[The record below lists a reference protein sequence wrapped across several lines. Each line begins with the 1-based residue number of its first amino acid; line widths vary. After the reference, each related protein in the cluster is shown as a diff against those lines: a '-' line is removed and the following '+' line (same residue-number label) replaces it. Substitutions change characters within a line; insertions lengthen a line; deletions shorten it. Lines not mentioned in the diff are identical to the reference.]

1 MKLDAQNWSRW
12 KEKLSTFMLRGRVVT
27 LFAARGDMRENGSM
41 TDYQTDG
48 LALLVLMMN
57 FCVGLHVHR
66 T

>member
-1 MKLDAQNWSRW
+1 MP
-12 KEKLSTFMLRGRVVT
+12 RGCIVT

-48 LALLVLMMN
+48 LAMLVLMIMN
-57 FCVGLHVHR
+57 FCVGLHVHQ

>member
-1 MKLDAQNWSRW
+1 
-12 KEKLSTFMLRGRVVT
+12 MLRGRVVT
-27 LFAARGDMRENGSM
+27 LFAARGDMRKNGSM

-48 LALLVLMMN
+48 LAVLVLMMMN

>member
-1 MKLDAQNWSRW
+1 MPRSRV
-12 KEKLSTFMLRGRVVT
+12 LT
-27 LFAARGDMRENGSM
+27 LFAVRGDMRENGSM

-48 LALLVLMMN
+48 LSVLVLMMMMN